1 MKVISKKD
9 LLAIRMNIAVSI
21 CGRFPNLYPNIK
33 KGKLPPDGS
42 AEESA
47 ADVLG
52 VLIFLEPTIG
62 KVLKVYYK

>member
-1 MKVISKKD
+1 ME
-9 LLAIRMNIAVSI
+9 IAVGI
-21 CGRFPNLYPNIK
+21 CTKFPNLYSNIK

-52 VLIFLEPTIG
+52 VLIFLEPVVA
-62 KVLKVYYK
+62 KVLELYYR

>member
-1 MKVISKKD
+1 MKLVSD
-9 LLAIRMNIAVSI
+9 RELLTVRMEIAVGI
-21 CGRFPNLYPNIK
+21 CTKFPNLYSDII
-33 KGKLPPDGS
+33 KGKLPLDGS

-52 VLIFLEPTIG
+52 VLIYLEPVIG

>member
-1 MKVISKKD
+1 MVQVSNRE
-9 LLAIRMNIAVSI
+9 LLTVRMEIAVGI
-21 CGRFPNLYPNIK
+21 CTKFPNLYSNIK

-52 VLIFLEPTIG
+52 VLIFLEPVVA
-62 KVLKVYYK
+62 KVLELYYR